1 MLPGG
6 VFTKTSRNESNA
18 ATNKVSSS
26 SSVKET
32 AENEDV
38 ISMLA
43 HNMQMIQIQK
53 LYFEKLQQQQQ
64 ITADLTEENK
74 KLHAENI
81 ALKDQTM
88 SLSQK
93 LMRIQFDRSKLES
106 RIETLEERLR
116 DKAKM
121 LNFMF
126 DENDNPRHAMHHRRA
141 SCVAS
146 GSFTS

>member
-1 MLPGG
+1 
-6 VFTKTSRNESNA
+6 
-18 ATNKVSSS
+18 
-26 SSVKET
+26 
-32 AENEDV
+32 
-38 ISMLA
+38 
-43 HNMQMIQIQK
+43 
-53 LYFEKLQQQQQ
+53 
-64 ITADLTEENK
+64 
-74 KLHAENI
+74 
-81 ALKDQTM
+81 M

-126 DENDNPRHAMHHRRA
+126 DENDNPCHTMHHCYA
-141 SCVAS
+141 SYIAS